1 MKQKL
6 TYRKKDDLFIILF
19 FMKRNRPKLFLHFPF
34 AIKNA
39 TWKNVQP
46 ASFGLPNKIQKKN
59 MQENFLL
66 NFKLFRITVETF
78 EGKMILHE

>member
-39 TWKNVQP
+39 TWKNIQP
-46 ASFGLPNKIQKKN
+46 ASFGLPNKIQKKHAG
-59 MQENFLL
+59 
-66 NFKLFRITVETF
+66 KLFVEF
-78 EGKMILHE
+78 